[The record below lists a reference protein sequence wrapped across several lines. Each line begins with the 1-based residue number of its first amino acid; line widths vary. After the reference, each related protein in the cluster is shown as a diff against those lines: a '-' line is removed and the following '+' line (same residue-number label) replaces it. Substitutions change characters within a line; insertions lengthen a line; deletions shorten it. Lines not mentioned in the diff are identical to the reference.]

1 MSLPG
6 VTSNGGVTPHTTSQK
21 LHVACENAPTCKKTA
36 KIRSKEEGGWVCK
49 CCQGQTPQN
58 FDRVLAAACLFRD
71 MLSCQ
76 THLSE
81 SAMMAQHS
89 DVGRRR
95 RLQKPYHPLRACACP
110 WKLQDSTLDHLVVA
124 SLIIGGG
131 SHPAPAR
138 LARRGYAWDP
148 HHTGTTPTKATR
160 LGCPHTPR
168 QTSVRRRTTV

>member
-1 MSLPG
+1 MDIDRPLRPRNSSCLSFAEDWLGRRPR
-6 VTSNGGVTPHTTSQK
+6 
-21 LHVACENAPTCKKTA
+21 L
-36 KIRSKEEGGWVCK
+36 IRSTHRSGMVPESRRALCWHRPPVLLPRGDTRAKLCK
-49 CCQGQTPQN
+49 CWQGQTPQN

-110 WKLQDSTLDHLVVA
+110 WKLQELTLDHL
-124 SLIIGGG
+124 
-131 SHPAPAR
+131 R
-138 LARRGYAWDP
+138 LAMPIAD
-148 HHTGTTPTKATR
+148 
-160 LGCPHTPR
+160 
-168 QTSVRRRTTV
+168 S